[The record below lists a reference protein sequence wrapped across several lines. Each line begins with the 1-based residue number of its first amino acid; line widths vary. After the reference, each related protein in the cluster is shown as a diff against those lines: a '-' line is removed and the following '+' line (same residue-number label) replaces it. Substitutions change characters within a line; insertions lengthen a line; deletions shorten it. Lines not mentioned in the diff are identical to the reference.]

1 MSLAGVESLAAD
13 VRGAEAL
20 RAKARTGDPEAL
32 RAAAKQ
38 FEAMFL
44 QIVLKTMRQTNFAG
58 EDDPL
63 NGGSGM
69 KLYRELL
76 DQQWAQ
82 RIATGRG
89 LGFADAMYAAMSRR
103 TVMPGAE
110 GDAAVSGT
118 SGIDAGLGAGSP
130 LSEAAVNDA
139 TQSAVT
145 QAAKALTS
153 GTAAATGDSL
163 AERKQAFLD
172 ELRPYAED
180 AARALGV
187 PVHFILAQAAL
198 ETGWGRRRILDA
210 EGRDSLNL
218 FGVKTGSDWRGA
230 TVEQLTTEYR
240 HGLAMKSSENFR
252 AYASYAETFQDYANL
267 LSRRYAKAASAGD
280 SAESFANALAEG
292 GYATDPAYAAKLRR
306 LIAQLA

>member
-1 MSLAGVESLAAD
+1 MSLAGVETLAAD
-13 VRGAEAL
+13 VRGAEAW
-20 RAKARTGDPEAL
+20 RAKARAGDPAAL
-32 RAAAKQ
+32 RAAAQQ

-63 NGGSGM
+63 NGGNGL

-76 DQQWAQ
+76 DQQWTQ

-103 TVMPGAE
+103 GVMPADAGAAQTAP
-110 GDAAVSGT
+110 GMDAAADAVKPATTSPVPPAAPATSAT
-118 SGIDAGLGAGSP
+118 SGDG
-130 LSEAAVNDA
+130 
-139 TQSAVT
+139 
-145 QAAKALTS
+145 
-153 GTAAATGDSL
+153 L

-187 PVHFILAQAAL
+187 PARFILAQAAL
-198 ETGWGRRRILDA
+198 ETGWGQRRILDA

-218 FGVKTGSDWRGA
+218 FGVKAGGDWRGA
-230 TVEQLTTEYR
+230 TVAQTTTEYR
-240 HGLAMKSSENFR
+240 LGVAMKREETFR
-252 AYASYAETFQDYANL
+252 AYASYTETFQDYANL
-267 LSRRYAKAASAGD
+267 LARRYAKAASAGD
-280 SAESFANALAEG
+280 SAVNFATALAEG

>member
-1 MSLAGVESLAAD
+1 MSLAGVETLAAD
-13 VRGAEAL
+13 VRGAEAW
-20 RAKARTGDPEAL
+20 RAKARAGDPEAL

-44 QIVLKTMRQTNFAG
+44 QIVLKTMRQTHFAG

-63 NGGSGM
+63 TGGNGM

-103 TVMPGAE
+103 TVTPAQLDAATGQDGTVA
-110 GDAAVSGT
+110 GDAAPSGT
-118 SGIDAGLGAGSP
+118 LNQPSATPLDRPRGVSASPDGLA
-130 LSEAAVNDA
+130 D
-139 TQSAVT
+139 
-145 QAAKALTS
+145 
-153 GTAAATGDSL
+153 
-163 AERKQAFLD
+163 RKQAFLD

-180 AARALGV
+180 AARNLGV
-187 PVHFILAQAAL
+187 PAHFILAQAAL
-198 ETGWGRRRILDA
+198 ETGWGQRRIVDA

-218 FGVKTGSDWRGA
+218 FGIKAGTDWRGA
-230 TVEQLTTEYR
+230 KAEQLTTEYR
-240 HGLAMKSSENFR
+240 QGLAMKTSENFR
-252 AYASYAETFQDYANL
+252 AYASYAETFQDYASL
-267 LSRRYAKAASAGD
+267 LARRYAKAAGAGD
-280 SAESFANALAEG
+280 SAETFANGLAEG

-306 LIAQLA
+306 LIARLA

>member
-1 MSLAGVESLAAD
+1 MSLAGVETLAAD
-13 VRGAEAL
+13 VRGAEAW
-20 RAKARTGDPEAL
+20 RAKARAGDPEAL

-63 NGGSGM
+63 NGGNGM

-103 TVMPGAE
+103 TVTPAQLDAATSQDGNAA
-110 GDAAVSGT
+110 GDAA
-118 SGIDAGLGAGSP
+118 P
-130 LSEAAVNDA
+130 NA
-139 TQSAVT
+139 TPGN
-145 QAAKALTS
+145 LP
-153 GTAAATGDSL
+153 AATPSDRPLGVSATPESL
-163 AERKQAFLD
+163 ADRKQAFLD

-180 AARALGV
+180 AARNLGV
-187 PVHFILAQAAL
+187 PAHFILAQAAL
-198 ETGWGRRRILDA
+198 ETGWGQRRIVDA

-218 FGVKTGSDWRGA
+218 FGIKAGTDWRGA
-230 TVEQLTTEYR
+230 KAEQLTTEYR
-240 HGLAMKSSENFR
+240 QGLAMKTSENFR
-252 AYASYAETFQDYANL
+252 AYASYTETFQDYASL
-267 LSRRYAKAASAGD
+267 LARRYAKAAGAGD
-280 SAESFANALAEG
+280 SAETFANGLAEG